1 MIPAVDGDYTFRPG
15 KHACQPVN
23 ATRNFFWI
31 PYFGTVLKAKSTDTV
46 IATVILPVD
55 DDSEAASIARSVK
68 RSVDGSGNLSLSF
81 TKAGKTYQYSY
92 KKGSEGLVLEK

>member
-1 MIPAVDGDYTFRPG
+1 MTIAKPPALPG
-15 KHACQPVN
+15 
-23 ATRNFFWI
+23 R
-31 PYFGTVLKAKSTDTV
+31 
-46 IATVILPVD
+46 
-55 DDSEAASIARSVK
+55 VK